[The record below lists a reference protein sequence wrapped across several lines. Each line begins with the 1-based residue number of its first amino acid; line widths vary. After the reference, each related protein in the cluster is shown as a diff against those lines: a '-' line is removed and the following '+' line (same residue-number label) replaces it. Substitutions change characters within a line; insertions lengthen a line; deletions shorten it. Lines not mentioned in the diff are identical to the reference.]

1 MHMQE
6 VQRERKL
13 KFFIFDQ
20 FSFTVV
26 ILNSHICH
34 NTGYD
39 TGIVGCSVK
48 SSGMLERRAEDCFVT
63 FRFDCIYLCAN
74 WVMVEILC
82 IYFLSVDCNR
92 QKERKKLRWSP
103 HLHQELQ
110 TF

>member
-13 KFFIFDQ
+13 NFFIFDQ

-39 TGIVGCSVK
+39 TGIVDSRLLG
-48 SSGMLERRAEDCFVT
+48 
-63 FRFDCIYLCAN
+63 
-74 WVMVEILC
+74 EIQWN
-82 IYFLSVDCNR
+82 VR
-92 QKERKKLRWSP
+92 E
-103 HLHQELQ
+103 EG
-110 TF
+110 